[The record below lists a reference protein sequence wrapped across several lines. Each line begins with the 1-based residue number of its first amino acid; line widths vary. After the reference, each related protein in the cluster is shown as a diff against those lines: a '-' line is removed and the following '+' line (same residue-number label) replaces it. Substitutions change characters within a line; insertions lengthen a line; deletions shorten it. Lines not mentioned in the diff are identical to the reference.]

1 MATYNKY
8 AYTKKHHFAHL
19 LNNLQGVS
27 SSNIPDNLLEAVK
40 EDIVKNE
47 NVVNPSSVR
56 ASLRRLG
63 EAKYYEDKY
72 FIAEMLGWETPM
84 RELNMSNLLSDFTK
98 FNNAYSKIKSDRT
111 SSFPFSFIIYKMVEQ
126 QLDLPPQRKEV
137 ILVVLFEDLPLIYK
151 EWINPELL
159 LKYDTFDTVLRQA
172 QIVELQDIWDKTME
186 QIESDD

>member
-1 MATYNKY
+1 M
-8 AYTKKHHFAHL
+8 

-27 SSNIPDNLLEAVK
+27 QSNILDDLLKAIE

-63 EAKYYEDKY
+63 EAIYYDDKY
-72 FIAEMLGWETPM
+72 FIAEMLGWETPLK
-84 RELNMSNLLSDFTK
+84 ELNMSNLLSDFEE
-98 FNNAYSKIKSDRT
+98 FNDAYSKIDSEKT

-137 ILVVLFEDLPLIYK
+137 ILVVLFEDLPLICK
-151 EWINPELL
+151 EWINPDLL
-159 LKYDTFDTVLRQA
+159 LKYDTFDTILRQA
-172 QIVELQDIWDKTME
+172 QIVELQDIWDKTMV
-186 QIESDD
+186 QINDD